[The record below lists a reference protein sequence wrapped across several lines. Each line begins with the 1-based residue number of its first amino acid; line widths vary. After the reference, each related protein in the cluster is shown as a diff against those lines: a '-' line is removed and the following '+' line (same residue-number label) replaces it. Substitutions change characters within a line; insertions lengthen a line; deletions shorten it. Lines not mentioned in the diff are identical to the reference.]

1 MEFFTINEFI
11 EKYQECDCIEEN
23 KLRLT
28 ILEASEMIFAQV
40 SPCFRDTNWNYKNV
54 PKAIKNA
61 SMEQARF
68 LLMYE
73 IPHIDTKKLRAG
85 EMEAE
90 LITEYSTLA
99 LTMLSNAGYLYR
111 GNPINFNMSLDM
123 EFGGE

>member
-11 EKYQECDCIEEN
+11 ERYQDCSCVEQN
-23 KLRLT
+23 KIRLS

-40 SPCFRDTNWNYKNV
+40 SPCFRDNNWNNQTV

-61 SMEQARF
+61 AMEQARF
-68 LLMYE
+68 LIMYE
-73 IPHIDTKKLRAG
+73 IPHLDTHKLRAG
-85 EMEAE
+85 AMDSE

-99 LTMLSNAGYLYR
+99 LTMLANAGFMYR
-111 GNPINFNMSLDM
+111 GNPINYNMSLGI

>member
-11 EKYQECDCIEEN
+11 ERYHECNDTN

-28 ILEASEMIFAQV
+28 IMEASEMIFAQV
-40 SPCFRDTNWNYKNV
+40 SPSFRNSNWDKTTV

-68 LLMYE
+68 LLAYE
-73 IPHIDTKKLRAG
+73 IPHIDTHKLRAG
-85 EMEAE
+85 NMDTE
-90 LITEYSTLA
+90 LTTEYSTLA
-99 LTMLSNAGYLYR
+99 LTMLANAGYLYR
-111 GNPINFNMSLDM
+111 GNPINYNMSLGI